1 LINIPLAPM
10 LMAYDI
16 ALAPPTR
23 ICSHS
28 ANVVSRRASR
38 ALVTSSVSTSALTR
52 SCACMPSRANGASS
66 SVHARGIVAFLVV
79 VVVVVVAH
87 SFVSEKDDIRRRDS
101 IRVSRARLAI
111 SRLSRVSRAHR
122 VITTVDRA

>member
-1 LINIPLAPM
+1 
-10 LMAYDI
+10 
-16 ALAPPTR
+16 
-23 ICSHS
+23 
-28 ANVVSRRASR
+28 
-38 ALVTSSVSTSALTR
+38 
-52 SCACMPSRANGASS
+52 MPSRANGASS
-66 SVHARGIVAFLVV
+66 SVHARGIVAFVVV

-122 VITTVDRA
+122 VITTVDRAREHVPRARAWVRVTSSRVTRMEIYASDVDSGRETRRDDGRDD